1 MGGRGGSSARGGGGG
16 AVGGT
21 AFQKAMEI
29 GEQIKDDRKESL
41 YILDSSTG
49 EILAENKGEGDRV
62 NAAASAAYGKD
73 NINIHNH
80 PGARIVRG
88 RLTGLSMVAPSTG
101 DLDSYAKAD
110 VGQAIIVGETMGIRI
125 RKTRSDADWNGL
137 VRHSKRVGSEG
148 FNHAYST
155 SRQKF
160 VDANPSRFRSQD
172 EALSWARRLQK
183 TVSTDLAN
191 YYKRVGKDYGFSVDY
206 WSY

>member
-21 AFQKAMEI
+21 ASQKAMEI

-49 EILAENKGEGDRV
+49 EILASTKGGWNV
-62 NAAASAAYGKD
+62 NAAESIAYGKD

-80 PGARIVRG
+80 PGAKIVRG
-88 RLTGLSMVAPSTG
+88 RLTNVSIVAPSTA
-101 DLDSYAKAD
+101 DLNSFAKSD

-125 RKTRSDADWNGL
+125 RKTRGDADWDGL
-137 VRHSKRVGSEG
+137 ARHAKRVDSEG

-155 SRQKF
+155 SRRKF
-160 VDANPSRFRSQD
+160 VDANPSRFKSQSD
-172 EALSWARRLQK
+172 ALNWARKLQK
-183 TVSTDLAN
+183 TVSTDLAS

>member
-49 EILAENKGEGDRV
+49 EILASTKGGWNV
-62 NAAASAAYGKD
+62 NAAESMKYGKD

-80 PGARIVRG
+80 PGAKIVRG
-88 RLTGLSMVAPSTG
+88 RLTGISIVAPSDA
-101 DLDSYAKAD
+101 DLGSFAKAD
-110 VGQAIIVGETMGIRI
+110 VGQAIIVGETMGVRI
-125 RKTRSDADWNGL
+125 RKTREDADWNGF
-137 VRHSKRVGSEG
+137 VRHARRVNSDGY
-148 FNHAYST
+148 NHAYNT

-160 VDANPSRFRSQD
+160 LEANPARFRSQSD
-172 EALSWARRLQK
+172 ALDWARKLQK

-191 YYKRVGKDYGFSVDY
+191 YYRRVGKDYGFSVDS